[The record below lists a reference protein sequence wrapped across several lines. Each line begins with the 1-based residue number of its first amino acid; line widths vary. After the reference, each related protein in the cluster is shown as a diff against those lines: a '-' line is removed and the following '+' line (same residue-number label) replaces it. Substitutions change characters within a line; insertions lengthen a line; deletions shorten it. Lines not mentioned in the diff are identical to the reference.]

1 MGGEPG
7 FTNIMEYVTFSTT
20 GNATNFGDL
29 SSRVKRSG
37 GSSSNCVRGF
47 YFGGSSDS
55 PSPGTIHDDCDAI
68 IIQEQSNSVDFGDL
82 HTTTHGFA
90 ANGVISNGHGGL

>member
-7 FTNIMEYVTFSTT
+7 FTNIIEYVTFSTT
-20 GNATNFGDL
+20 GNAVNFGDL
-29 SSRVKRSG
+29 SSRAKRAG

-47 YFGGSSDS
+47 YFGGSNDS
-55 PSPGTIHDDCDAI
+55 PSPSTTYNDCDAI

-82 HTTTHGFA
+82 HATTHGFA
-90 ANGVISNGHGGL
+90 SNGVISTGHGGL